1 LVADLVRQ
9 DVSRATLRSE
19 YDLTREQTEAA
30 LLFDRVTPR
39 RGRPPV
45 RRLHV
50 KKHVLA
56 DR

>member
-1 LVADLVRQ
+1 VRQ
-9 DVSRATLRSE
+9 GVSRGTIHRE
-19 YDLTREQTEAA
+19 YDLRHEQIAA
-30 LLFDRVTPR
+30 AVLFDRVTPR

-50 KKHVLA
+50 KKHVPA